1 MGFYVLYFYNFRL
14 IDNKFLFTLWNFHII
29 FFKIVTKSKNRNGS
43 FQIDGFTLGELLI
56 VILIISVLI
65 SIVIPVFF

>member
-1 MGFYVLYFYNFRL
+1 M
-14 IDNKFLFTLWNFHII
+14 KFSYI
-29 FFKIVTKSKNRNGS
+29 FFMNVTESEKRDES

-65 SIVIPVFF
+65 SIVIPVFLINLRKAEKQLI

>member
-1 MGFYVLYFYNFRL
+1 MN
-14 IDNKFLFTLWNFHII
+14 
-29 FFKIVTKSKNRNGS
+29 VTKSKNRNGS

-65 SIVIPVFF
+65 SIVIPVLLINLRKAEKQLI